1 MQHQIF
7 FLLTVLIECGQLF
20 FSNKTSFSAFY
31 GSMGLCS
38 DTAAFLESSKYGGL
52 FDRLS
57 F

>member
-1 MQHQIF
+1 MQYKIF
-7 FLLTVLIECGQLF
+7 FMLTVLIECGYLF
-20 FSNKTSFSAFY
+20 FSKTSLSAFY

-52 FDRLS
+52 FDHLS